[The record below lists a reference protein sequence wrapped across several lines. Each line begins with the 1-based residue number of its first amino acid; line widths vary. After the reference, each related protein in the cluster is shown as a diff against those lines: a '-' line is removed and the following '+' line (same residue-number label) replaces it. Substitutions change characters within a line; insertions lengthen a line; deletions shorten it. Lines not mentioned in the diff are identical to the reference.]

1 MTNFF
6 RADFLKVTST
16 VVFSLSETVRSMNSV
31 INSNIVYDVF
41 RFKKK
46 CLRRMNTDILNS

>member
-6 RADFLKVTST
+6 RTDFLKVTST